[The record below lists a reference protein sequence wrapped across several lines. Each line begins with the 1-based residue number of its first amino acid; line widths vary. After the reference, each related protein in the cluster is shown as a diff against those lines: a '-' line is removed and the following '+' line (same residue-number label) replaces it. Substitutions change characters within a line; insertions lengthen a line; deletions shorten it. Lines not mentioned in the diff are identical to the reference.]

1 MDKTHSFFLFLDML
15 KIGLTGGIGSGKST
29 VAKIFDVLGIP
40 VLYADDVAKE
50 LMNNDESLKDN
61 IKKHFGEEA
70 YKNNLL
76 DRKYL
81 ANEVFQNTEKLNLL
95 NSLVHPVTMSN
106 AINWM
111 KEQKAPYA
119 IKEAAILFESNSHVG
134 LDYVIGV
141 TAPEELKIKR
151 IRQRDNNT
159 EAEVRQRIDR
169 QMNDV
174 EKMKRCDFVIHND
187 ESQLITKQV
196 LAIHEKLLELAT
208 SSIEK

>member
-15 KIGLTGGIGSGKST
+15 KIGLTGGIGSGKTT

-50 LMNNDESLKDN
+50 LMNNDESLKDD

-81 ANEVFQNTEKLNLL
+81 ANAVFQNTEKLNLL
-95 NSLVHPVTMSN
+95 NSLVHPVTMAH

>member
-81 ANEVFQNTEKLNLL
+81 SNAVFQNTEKLNLL
-95 NSLVHPVTMSN
+95 NSLVHPVTIAYAM
-106 AINWM
+106 NWM

-196 LAIHEKLLELAT
+196 LAIHKKLLALAT